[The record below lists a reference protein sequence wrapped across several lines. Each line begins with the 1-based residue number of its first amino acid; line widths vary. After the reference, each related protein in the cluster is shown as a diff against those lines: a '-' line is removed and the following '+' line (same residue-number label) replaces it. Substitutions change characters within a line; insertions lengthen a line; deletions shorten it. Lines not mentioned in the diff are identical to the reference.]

1 MSCISNSAYSTAENF
16 RTGAALINATLKS
29 AQLVYEA
36 YRSGQDLIDNYRK
49 QHELAKRAQAMA
61 EAIQGQQ
68 SMFWAAE
75 QQFKNEFI
83 VPEPIE
89 DVEVM
94 GRRYAGRLVS
104 SVLGAFA
111 SKIHEVKCNMNRYCT
126 SANMKA
132 LQDIYLMRSFSV
144 SAARTLGR
152 NIAFAEYQARTDLNW
167 ERRKQA
173 AALGRKLTGD
183 ASGLIKSAGAGLAS
197 IGAGHEQS
205 LNSALKAA
213 GQALFRPDMAPEN
226 PGSRANAGMVEA
238 DETTYTSGNQV
249 YGPSSAPGGYQSNNG
264 AQMYGSSGGSSDV
277 QGANSLASSMS
288 ANETLPPSDL
298 IGESDLRGTQDGP
311 YTDDQDLY
319 RDGSNQ
325 NFNGPVDRVRRG
337 SVVFDVVGGN
347 GGKVR
352 VDMDK
357 FEVGY
362 ADHLDANDVKAVT
375 PQNPDNWPT

>member
-1 MSCISNSAYSTAENF
+1 MSCISDSAYAAAQKSKTTAV
-16 RTGAALINATLKS
+16 LINAGLKS
-29 AQLVYEA
+29 AQYISEA
-36 YRSGQDLIDNYRK
+36 VISGQDLIDNYRK

-61 EAIQGQQ
+61 EAMQGQQ

-75 QQFKNEFI
+75 QQFKAEFI

-94 GRRYAGRLVS
+94 GRRYSGRLAA

-126 SANMKA
+126 SANQKA
-132 LQDIYLMRSFSV
+132 LQDIFLMRSFSV

-213 GQALFRPDMAPEN
+213 GQALFRPDMNPEN
-226 PGSRANAGMVEA
+226 PGSRANAGLYES

-249 YGPSSAPGGYQSNNG
+249 YGPNSILGYQSNNG
-264 AQMYGSSGGSSDV
+264 AQMYGSSSPEVES
-277 QGANSLASSMS
+277 ANSMASSFS
-288 ANETLPPSDL
+288 NNQTDPPSDL
-298 IGESDLRGTQDGP
+298 ITEADFKQPGDGDELPSLYSD
-311 YTDDQDLY
+311 TD
-319 RDGSNQ
+319 NQ
-325 NFNGPVDRVRRG
+325 NVNGPTDKVRRG
-337 SVVFDVVGGN
+337 SVVFDVVGGG

-352 VDMDK
+352 VDLDK

-362 ADHLDANDVKAVT
+362 ADHLDANEVKAVT
-375 PQNPDNWPT
+375 PQNPNNWPS

>member
-1 MSCISNSAYSTAENF
+1 MSCISNSAYQTAENL
-16 RTGAALINATLKS
+16 RTAAALTNAVLKQG
-29 AQLVYEA
+29 ALIFEA
-36 YRSGQDLIDNYRK
+36 VESGKALIDNYRK
-49 QHELAKRAQAMA
+49 QHELAKRAQDIA

-75 QQFKNEFI
+75 QQFKNEFT
-83 VPEPIE
+83 VAGPIE
-89 DVEVM
+89 SVETM
-94 GRRYAGRLVS
+94 ARRYSGRLVS
-104 SVLGAFA
+104 TVLGGFA
-111 SKIHEVKCNMNRYCT
+111 TKIHEVKCSMNRYCT
-126 SANMKA
+126 SANQKA
-132 LQDIYLMRSFSV
+132 LQDVYLMRSFAV

-205 LNSALKAA
+205 FNSALKGIGYNLNRNDGVEQRPSFEEVNRQYNFQQEVSNSAA
-213 GQALFRPDMAPEN
+213 QNNDEYNYSF
-226 PGSRANAGMVEA
+226 GSGYSSNGGSPM
-238 DETTYTSGNQV
+238 
-249 YGPSSAPGGYQSNNG
+249 YGPESVTVTNN
-264 AQMYGSSGGSSDV
+264 M
-277 QGANSLASSMS
+277 ASSLS
-288 ANETLPPSDL
+288 ANETMPPSDL
-298 IGESDLRGTQDGP
+298 IGEGDLRGVSDGP

-352 VDMDK
+352 VDLDK

-362 ADHLDANDVKAVT
+362 ADHLDANEVKATT
-375 PQNPDNWPT
+375 PQNPSNWPT